1 MKRSFLNFSIAVLA
15 AFSFLPSTMLGGTTK
30 MNAARLYE
38 HSAWWPPRA
47 ALTKPF
53 TPPGMEHELPA
64 GREGVLIRL
73 EPGDPPTV
81 LLDFGRHGLATL
93 RAEQTDLLERAARI
107 RSGETEKEFPN
118 WSMMLG
124 RGFVDASK
132 GGNKVSLRD
141 LLAYDHFLFIYLHD
155 LETSAPEL
163 KTFLEESEAAL
174 GKSATLP
181 VIFPVKDPVAMPEY
195 AEKLQA
201 ARLDLVFM
209 LPYLSDPY
217 AASMHHAFEKPPH
230 AVLTDTEGKSLYE
243 PSEDTDWAEM
253 LDELRHAVRD
263 MADRAAPGP

>member
-15 AFSFLPSTMLGGTTK
+15 AFSFLPSTMLGGATE
-30 MNAARLYE
+30 MDAAKLYE
-38 HSAWWPPRA
+38 HSAWWPPKA
-47 ALTKPF
+47 ALTEPF
-53 TPPGMEHELPA
+53 TLASTDRELPA

-81 LLDFGRHGLATL
+81 LLDFGRHGLAAL
-93 RAEQTDLLERAARI
+93 RANQTDLLERAARI

-155 LETSAPEL
+155 VETAAAEL
-163 KTFLEESEAAL
+163 KAFLEESETAL
-174 GKSATLP
+174 EKSATLP
-181 VIFPVKDPVAMPEY
+181 VIFPVKDPIAMPEY

-201 ARLDLVFM
+201 ASLDLVFM

-217 AASMHHAFEKPPH
+217 AASIHHSFKEPPY
-230 AVLTDTEGKSLYE
+230 VVFTDTEGKSLYE
-243 PSEDTDWAEM
+243 PSEDTDWKEM
-253 LDELRHAVRD
+253 LDELRQTVRD
-263 MADRAAPGP
+263 MADRAAPGS

>member
-1 MKRSFLNFSIAVLA
+1 MKRSLLTFHIAAIAV
-15 AFSFLPSTMLGGTTK
+15 FSFLPSALLGGATK
-30 MNAARLYE
+30 LDAVKLYE
-38 HSAWWPPRA
+38 HSAWWPPKA
-47 ALTKPF
+47 GLTEPF
-53 TPPGMEHELPA
+53 TPPGTDHELPA

-93 RAEQTDLLERAARI
+93 RAEQTDLLERAAQI
-107 RSGETEKEFPN
+107 RSGEKEKEFPN

-155 LETSAPEL
+155 LETSAAEL

-174 GKSATLP
+174 EKSATLP
-181 VIFPVKDPVAMPEY
+181 VIFPVKDRIGMTEY
-195 AEKLQA
+195 VEKLQA
-201 ARLDLVFM
+201 ADLDLVFM

-217 AASMHHAFEKPPH
+217 AASMHHSLEEPPY
-230 AVLTDTEGKSLYE
+230 AVFTDTEGKSLYE
-243 PSEDTDWAEM
+243 PSEDKDWTEM
-253 LDELRHAVRD
+253 LDELGQAVRD
-263 MADRAAPGP
+263 MADRAAPGS